1 MVDQMK
7 TVDEGPVDKF
17 RMVYIIFYWLG
28 IGTLLP
34 WNMFITVV
42 AYWDHKFRTI
52 AGDLSPVESLLD
64 SSVSVPEEGSG
75 VELETLLGSNNS
87 SPGPGSQPCTGYC
100 PNELQKAWG
109 GYLAVASMV
118 PNVTFLILN
127 GVVGHRFKTQPRLLV
142 SLVFVILSFIFTSIM
157 VKVDT
162 DGWQE
167 TFLYVT
173 LASVAFINVNAAIF
187 QGGILGVAGKFPP
200 AYMGAVFS
208 GQAVGGI
215 FASGT
220 NVVVLALG
228 ATAVQ
233 SAFFC
238 FVLSV
243 VFLVTAL
250 VAYAV
255 ATRTEFYQ
263 HYLGENITNDLETKP
278 EDSKL
283 LQEKDMS
290 PGLPVRV
297 NPGRVMLAI
306 LPYAVSVFLTFL
318 VTLGCFP
325 AITLQVV
332 STLEPSTAWAQTF
345 YVPVACFLLF
355 NIGDYVGRFL
365 AGLIQWPKPGKIGA
379 LITLLLT
386 VARFAFIPLFLFCNI
401 RPSERGL
408 TSVQFES
415 DIAYII
421 IMSLFSISNGYLGSI
436 CMISGPQVVRPE
448 EAQTAAS
455 LMVALLGLGL
465 GTGAFLSNYF
475 VLLI

>member
-1 MVDQMK
+1 MK
-7 TVDEGPVDKF
+7 NVEEAPVDKF
-17 RMVYIIFYWLG
+17 KMVYIIFYWLG

-42 AYWDHKFRTI
+42 AYWNYKFRTVSI
-52 AGDLSPVESLLD
+52 ETGGEDLLASSGALALVTDEETTELLEAAA
-64 SSVSVPEEGSG
+64 PEAAPCEGW
-75 VELETLLGSNNS
+75 
-87 SPGPGSQPCTGYC
+87 C
-100 PNELQKAWG
+100 PNDLQKAWG

-127 GVVGHRFKTQPRLLV
+127 GVMGHRFKTQPRLLV
-142 SLVFVILSFIFTSIM
+142 SLVLVILSFIFTSIM

-162 DGWQE
+162 DYWQS

-173 LASVAFINVNAAIF
+173 LVSVAFINVNAAIF

-220 NVVVLALG
+220 NVVVLAMG

-243 VFLVTAL
+243 VFLLTAL
-250 VAYAV
+250 LAYAY

-263 HYLGENITNDLETKP
+263 HYLGEKPGSDVETKP

-283 LQEKDMS
+283 LQEKDSS
-290 PGLPVRV
+290 PRLPVKV
-297 NPGRVMLAI
+297 NPGRVMLEI
-306 LPYAVSVFLTFL
+306 LPYGCAVLLTFL
-318 VTLGCFP
+318 VTLGSFP
-325 AITLQVV
+325 AIAMQVV
-332 STLEPSTAWAQTF
+332 STLEPDTAWAKTF
-345 YVPVACFLLF
+345 YIPVACFLLF
-355 NIGDYVGRFL
+355 NVGDYVGRFL
-365 AGLIQWPKPGKIGA
+365 AGLIQWPRPGKAGA
-379 LITLLLT
+379 MIILILAI
-386 VARFAFIPLFLFCNI
+386 ARFVFIPLFLLCNV
-401 RPSERGL
+401 RPSDRGI

-415 DIAYII
+415 DVAYII
-421 IMSLFSISNGYLGSI
+421 IMSIFSISNGYIGSI
-436 CMISGPQVVRPE
+436 CMISGPQVVQPE

-465 GTGAFLSNYF
+465 GLGAFLSNYF

>member
-1 MVDQMK
+1 
-7 TVDEGPVDKF
+7 
-17 RMVYIIFYWLG
+17 
-28 IGTLLP
+28 
-34 WNMFITVV
+34 MFITVV
-42 AYWDHKFRTI
+42 AYWNYKFRT
-52 AGDLSPVESLLD
+52 
-64 SSVSVPEEGSG
+64 
-75 VELETLLGSNNS
+75 LETDAGSDLLLASTVTDEDG
-87 SPGPGSQPCTGYC
+87 GLVEAAAPCEGYC

-127 GVVGHRFKTQPRLLV
+127 GVVGHRFRTLPRLV
-142 SLVFVILSFIFTSIM
+142 ISLIFVILSFIFTSIM
-157 VKVDT
+157 VEVDT
-162 DGWQE
+162 DSWQSS
-167 TFLYVT
+167 FMYVT

-220 NVVVLALG
+220 NVVVLAMG
-228 ATAVQ
+228 ATATQ

-243 VFLVTAL
+243 IFLMTAL
-250 VAYAV
+250 VAYGV
-255 ATRTEFYQ
+255 ATRSEFYQ
-263 HYLGENITNDLETKP
+263 HYLGEKPTSDVETKQ

-283 LQEKDMS
+283 LQEKDNS
-290 PGLPVRV
+290 PSIPVKV
-297 NPGRVMLAI
+297 NPGRVMLMI
-306 LPYAVSVFLTFL
+306 LPYAAAVLITFL

-325 AITLQVV
+325 AISMQVV
-332 STLEPSTAWAQTF
+332 STLDSETAWASKF
-345 YVPVACFLLF
+345 YIPVACFLLF

-365 AGLIQWPKPGKIGA
+365 AGLIQWPRPGKAGA
-379 LITLLLT
+379 FITLT
-386 VARFAFIPLFLFCNI
+386 ISIARFVFIPLFLLCNV
-401 RPSERGL
+401 RPSDRGV

-415 DIAYII
+415 DVAYIV
-421 IMSLFSISNGYLGSI
+421 IMALFSITNGYVGSI

-455 LMVALLGLGL
+455 LMVAMLGLGL
-465 GTGAFLSNYF
+465 GLGAFLSNYF
-475 VLLI
+475 VMLI

>member
-1 MVDQMK
+1 MTTMDKMK
-7 TVDEGPVDKF
+7 KIEDAPVDNCKL
-17 RMVYIIFYWLG
+17 VYIIFYWLG

-42 AYWDHKFRTI
+42 AYWNYKFRTI
-52 AGDLSPVESLLD
+52 PL
-64 SSVSVPEEGSG
+64 VSDITVLAVTSNVTDDVTDQLTGLNGTTPADPE
-75 VELETLLGSNNS
+75 
-87 SPGPGSQPCTGYC
+87 
-100 PNELQKAWG
+100 PNEMQKAWG

-127 GVVGHRFKTQPRLLV
+127 GVVGHKFRTLPRLV
-142 SLVFVILSFIFTSIM
+142 ISLVFVILSFIFTSVM
-157 VKVDT
+157 VQVDT
-162 DGWQE
+162 DSWQS
-167 TFLYVT
+167 TFLTVT
-173 LASVAFINVNAAIF
+173 LVSVAFININAAIF

-220 NVVVLALG
+220 NVVVLAMG
-228 ATAVQ
+228 ATATQ

-243 VFLVTAL
+243 VFLLTAL

-255 ATRTEFYQ
+255 ATRTDFYQ
-263 HYLGENITNDLETKP
+263 HYLGEKTTDADTKI

-283 LQEKDMS
+283 LQKEGS
-290 PGLPVRV
+290 SRIPVKV
-297 NPGRVMLAI
+297 NPGRVLIMI
-306 LPYAVSVFLTFL
+306 SPYAAAVLLCFL
-318 VTLGCFP
+318 VTLGTFP
-325 AITLQVV
+325 AITMQVV
-332 STLEPSTAWAQTF
+332 STIDIIEEEYTFAGAWAKNF

-355 NIGDYVGRFL
+355 NIGDYAGRFL
-365 AGLIQWPKPGKIGA
+365 AGLIQWPRPGKLGGY
-379 LITLLLT
+379 ITLGMSL
-386 VARFAFIPLFLFCNI
+386 ARFVFIPLFLMCNV
-401 RPSERGL
+401 RPGSREV

-415 DIAYII
+415 DVAYII
-421 IMSLFSISNGYLGSI
+421 IMALFSISNGYVGSI

-465 GTGAFLSNYF
+465 GIGSFLSNFF
-475 VLLI
+475 VKLI

>member
-1 MVDQMK
+1 MK
-7 TVDEGPVDKF
+7 TVEEGPVDRF
-17 RMVYIIFYWLG
+17 RMIYIIFYWLG

-42 AYWDHKFRTI
+42 AYWNEKFRTV
-52 AGDLSPVESLLD
+52 A
-64 SSVSVPEEGSG
+64 EEE
-75 VELETLLGSNNS
+75 VNLEC
-87 SPGPGSQPCTGYC
+87 PDC

-142 SLVFVILSFIFTSIM
+142 SLVLVILSFVFTSVM

-162 DGWQE
+162 DSWQP
-167 TFLYVT
+167 TFLYIT

-228 ATAVQ
+228 ATPTQ

-243 VFLVTAL
+243 VFLITAL
-250 VAYAV
+250 VAYGV
-255 ATRTEFYQ
+255 ATRTDFYQ
-263 HYLGENITNDLETKP
+263 HYLGEKPVSDLETKP

-283 LQEKDMS
+283 LQEKDCS
-290 PGLPVRV
+290 PRLPVKV
-297 NPGRVMLAI
+297 NPGRVMLDI
-306 LPYAVSVFLTFL
+306 LPYACAVLLTFL
-318 VTLGCFP
+318 VTLGSFP
-325 AITLQVV
+325 AITMQVV
-332 STLEPSTAWAQTF
+332 STLEPETRWAKTF
-345 YVPVACFLLF
+345 YIPVACFLLF
-355 NIGDYVGRFL
+355 NIGDYIGRFL
-365 AGLIQWPKPGKIGA
+365 AGLVQLPKPGKTGA
-379 LITLLLT
+379 YVTLLLAI
-386 VARFAFIPLFLFCNI
+386 ARFVFIPLFLMCNV
-401 RPSERGL
+401 RPGDRGI
-408 TSVQFES
+408 TDVHFES
-415 DIAYII
+415 DIVYII
-421 IMSLFSISNGYLGSI
+421 IMSLFSITNGYVGSI

-455 LMVALLGLGL
+455 LMVAMLGLGL
-465 GTGAFLSNYF
+465 GMGAFLSNYF

>member
-1 MVDQMK
+1 MVDQLK
-7 TVDEGPVDKF
+7 GEVVAPVDKF
-17 RMVYIIFYWLG
+17 KLVYIIFYWLG

-42 AYWDHKFRTI
+42 AYWNYKLRTI
-52 AGDLSPVESLLD
+52 VEITDGDIPVELPMDL
-64 SSVSVPEEGSG
+64 EGSG
-75 VELETLLGSNNS
+75 MVVTDDVVANATK
-87 SPGPGSQPCTGYC
+87 TGGYN

-127 GVVGHRFKTQPRLLV
+127 GVFGHKFKTQPRLIV
-142 SLVFVILSFIFTSIM
+142 SLVLVILMFTFTSIM
-157 VKVDT
+157 VQINT
-162 DGWQE
+162 DSWQY
-167 TFLYVT
+167 TFLMVT
-173 LASVAFINVNAAIF
+173 LASVVVININAAIF

-228 ATAVQ
+228 ATPVQ

-243 VFLVTAL
+243 VFLFSAL
-250 VAYAV
+250 IAYGV
-255 ATRTEFYQ
+255 ATRSEFYQ
-263 HYLGENITNDLETKP
+263 YYLGEEGSADAEKKP

-283 LQEKDMS
+283 LDNGAAPPSVPIK
-290 PGLPVRV
+290 V
-297 NPGRVMLAI
+297 NPLRVLLQI
-306 LPYAVSVFLTFL
+306 SPYAFSVFFCFL

-332 STLEPSTAWAQTF
+332 STLPQDSAWATTF

-355 NIGDYVGRFL
+355 NVGDYLGRFL
-365 AGLIQWPKPGKIGA
+365 ASLIKWPTPGRVGSI
-379 LITLLLT
+379 ITLICS
-386 VARFAFIPLFLFCNI
+386 VARIVFIPLFLFCNI
-401 RPSERGL
+401 RPADRGL
-408 TSVQFES
+408 TSVAFES
-415 DIAYII
+415 DVVYII
-421 IMSLFSISNGYLGSI
+421 IMLLFSVSNGYIGSI
-436 CMISGPQVVRPE
+436 CMMCGPQVVRGE
-448 EAQTAAS
+448 EAQTAAG

-465 GTGAFLSNYF
+465 GTGAFLSNFF
-475 VLLI
+475 VKLI

>member
-7 TVDEGPVDKF
+7 TVEDGPVDRF
-17 RMVYIIFYWLG
+17 RIIYVIFYWLG

-42 AYWDHKFRTI
+42 AYWDHKFRT
-52 AGDLSPVESLLD
+52 LSPLSLPSELLAATAEKVQGGDSLSLLGASNVTVD
-64 SSVSVPEEGSG
+64 SG
-75 VELETLLGSNNS
+75 
-87 SPGPGSQPCTGYC
+87 CTGYC

-162 DGWQE
+162 DEWQE

-200 AYMGAVFS
+200 TYMGAVFS

-220 NVVVLALG
+220 NVVVLAMG

-243 VFLVTAL
+243 VFLMTAL

-255 ATRTEFYQ
+255 ATRSEFYQ
-263 HYLGENITNDLETKP
+263 HHLGEKPSSDLETKP

-283 LQEKDMS
+283 LQEKEGS
-290 PGLPVRV
+290 PRLPVKV
-297 NPGRVMLAI
+297 NPGRVMLQI
-306 LPYAVSVFLTFL
+306 LPYAAAVFLTFL

-332 STLEPSTAWAQTF
+332 STLEPDTAWAKTF

-365 AGLIQWPKPGKIGA
+365 AGLIQWPRPGKAGA
-379 LITLLLT
+379 IVTLLLSL
-386 VARFAFIPLFLFCNI
+386 ARFAFIPLFLFCNI
-401 RPSERGL
+401 RPSERNL
-408 TSVQFES
+408 TYVQFES
-415 DIAYII
+415 DIAYIL
-421 IMSLFSISNGYLGSI
+421 IMSLFGISNGYVGSI

-475 VLLI
+475 VLLM

>member
-1 MVDQMK
+1 MDKMK
-7 TVDEGPVDKF
+7 KVEDAPVDNCKL
-17 RMVYIIFYWLG
+17 VYIIFYWLG

-42 AYWDHKFRTI
+42 AYWNYKFRTVPI
-52 AGDLSPVESLLD
+52 VSDITVLAVTSNVTDDVTDLLMGNETAPAD
-64 SSVSVPEEGSG
+64 STP
-75 VELETLLGSNNS
+75 
-87 SPGPGSQPCTGYC
+87 
-100 PNELQKAWG
+100 PNEMQKAWG

-127 GVVGHRFKTQPRLLV
+127 GVVGHKFRTLPRLV
-142 SLVFVILSFIFTSIM
+142 ISLVFVILSFIFTSVM
-157 VKVDT
+157 VQVDT
-162 DGWQE
+162 DKWQS
-167 TFLYVT
+167 TFLTVT
-173 LASVAFINVNAAIF
+173 LVSVAFINVNAAIF

-228 ATAVQ
+228 ATATQ

-250 VAYAV
+250 MAYAV
-255 ATRTEFYQ
+255 AARTDFYQ
-263 HYLGENITNDLETKP
+263 HYLGEKTTDADTKI

-283 LQEKDMS
+283 LQKEGS
-290 PGLPVRV
+290 SRIPVKV
-297 NPGRVMLAI
+297 NPGRVLIMI
-306 LPYAVSVFLTFL
+306 SPYAAAVLLCFL
-318 VTLGCFP
+318 VTLGTFP
-325 AITLQVV
+325 AITMQVV
-332 STLEPSTAWAQTF
+332 STMDPKSAWAQTF

-365 AGLIQWPKPGKIGA
+365 AGLIQWPRPGKWGGY
-379 LITLLLT
+379 ITLGMSL
-386 VARFAFIPLFLFCNI
+386 ARFVFIPLFLMCNV
-401 RPSERGL
+401 RPGTREV

-415 DIAYII
+415 DVAYII
-421 IMSLFSISNGYLGSI
+421 IMALFSISNGYVGSI
-436 CMISGPQVVRPE
+436 CMISGPQVVRSE

-465 GTGAFLSNYF
+465 GIGSFLSNFF
-475 VLLI
+475 VKLI

>member
-1 MVDQMK
+1 MTVQMDKMK
-7 TVDEGPVDKF
+7 TVEDAPADKF
-17 RMVYIIFYWLG
+17 RLVYVIFYWLG

-42 AYWDHKFRTI
+42 AYWLYKFRTVPLMSDV
-52 AGDLSPVESLLD
+52 AVDFYTAVVDNVTDGSANQLLTSAVDAPVDEAHK
-64 SSVSVPEEGSG
+64 
-75 VELETLLGSNNS
+75 
-87 SPGPGSQPCTGYC
+87 GP
-100 PNELQKAWG
+100 PNEMQMSWG

-127 GVVGHRFKTQPRLLV
+127 GVVGHKFRTTPRLV
-142 SLVFVILSFIFTSIM
+142 ISLIFVILSFIFTSVM
-157 VKVDT
+157 VQVDT
-162 DGWQE
+162 DSWQS
-167 TFLYVT
+167 TFMTVT
-173 LASVAFINVNAAIF
+173 LISVAFINVNAAIF

-220 NVVVLALG
+220 NVIVLALG
-228 ATAVQ
+228 ASATQ

-243 VFLVTAL
+243 VFLLTAL

-255 ATRTEFYQ
+255 VARTDFYQ
-263 HYLGENITNDLETKP
+263 HYLGEKPTNDVETKP
-278 EDSKL
+278 EGSKL
-283 LQEKDMS
+283 LQKDGS
-290 PGLPVRV
+290 PRIPVKV
-297 NPGRVMLAI
+297 NPGRVLFMI
-306 LPYAVSVFLTFL
+306 SPYAAAVLLCFL
-318 VTLGCFP
+318 VTLGAFP
-325 AITLQVV
+325 AISMQVV
-332 STLEPSTAWAQTF
+332 STMEPGTAWADTF

-365 AGLIQWPKPGKIGA
+365 AGLIQWPRPGKLGGYIVLG
-379 LITLLLT
+379 LSL
-386 VARFAFIPLFLFCNI
+386 ARFVFIPLFLICNV
-401 RPSERGL
+401 RPGSRNV
-408 TSVQFES
+408 TSVQLES

-421 IMSLFSISNGYLGSI
+421 IMALFSISNGYIGSI

-465 GTGAFLSNYF
+465 GTGSFLSNFF
-475 VLLI
+475 VKLI